1 MLQRLANL
9 VLGAI
14 ILVLAGCMLLLHL
27 ASGQPA
33 QTLVL
38 LFAGLLFAA
47 GLVTCL
53 WGGFSSEK
61 QIVQR
66 GPVLP
71 AAGVEAAW
79 RLRELK
85 RATASRYRGLRRLSS
100 LAPWKL

>member
-1 MLQRLANL
+1 MLQRVANV

-14 ILVLAGCMLLLHL
+14 ILALAGCMLLLHL

-47 GLVTCL
+47 GLVTCI
-53 WGGFSSEK
+53 WGGFSPEK

-66 GPVLP
+66 GAVRP

-85 RATASRYRGLRRLSS
+85 RTATSRYRGLRGLS

>member
-1 MLQRLANL
+1 MLQRVANV

-33 QTLVL
+33 QTSVL

-47 GLVTCL
+47 GLTTCI
-53 WGGFSSEK
+53 WGGFAAERQS
-61 QIVQR
+61 VQS

-85 RATASRYRGLRRLSS
+85 RTTASRYRGLRGLS